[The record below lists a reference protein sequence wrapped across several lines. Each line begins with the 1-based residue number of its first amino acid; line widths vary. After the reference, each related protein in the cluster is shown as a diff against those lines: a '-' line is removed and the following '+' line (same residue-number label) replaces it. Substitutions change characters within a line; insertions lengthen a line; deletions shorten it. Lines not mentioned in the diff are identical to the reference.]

1 MEDVLTNYT
10 LGVRK
15 YILNIKDEDS
25 LDFRRGLLTLYWYC
39 DLVAR
44 LILYAVILG
53 IAGLVLLYILDPD
66 TFCSFF
72 YDVFNTLRFFFS
84 NKLVLSRDI
93 IEKCNQT

>member
-1 MEDVLTNYT
+1 MEDVLINYT

-15 YILNIKDEDS
+15 YILNIKDIDS

-39 DLVAR
+39 DLLLR
-44 LILYAVILG
+44 LIFYAVFLI
-53 IAGLVLLYILDPD
+53 IAGLVLFYVLEPE

-72 YDVFNTLRFFFS
+72 RDVFNTLRFFFS
-84 NKLVLSRDI
+84 HKLVLSEDI